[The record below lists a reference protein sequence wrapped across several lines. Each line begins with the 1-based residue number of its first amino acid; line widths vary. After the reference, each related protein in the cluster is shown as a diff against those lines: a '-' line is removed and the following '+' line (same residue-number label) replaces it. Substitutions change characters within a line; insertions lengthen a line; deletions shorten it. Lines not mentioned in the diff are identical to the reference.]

1 MTIKL
6 FDIAAAKDYEREL
19 ETYDLR
25 IKAVSGGTAPIGVEW
40 PKYPKPPEPMVNSRD
55 PGLRDNV
62 AVGISGAYSGS
73 TRDPQST
80 DALDFD
86 GTSQS
91 AVKGFES
98 VWSAEYNA
106 DGSRKTSVAEPFSIK
121 EG

>member
-19 ETYDLR
+19 ET
-25 IKAVSGGTAPIGVEW
+25 KQ
-40 PKYPKPPEPMVNSRD
+40 PPEPMINSRD

-62 AVGISGAYSGS
+62 AVGISGPYLGS

>member
-25 IKAVSGGTAPIGVEW
+25 IKAVSDGSAPIG
-40 PKYPKPPEPMVNSRD
+40 S
-55 PGLRDNV
+55 V